1 MLKVTIA
8 NYLIHNLANRPFI
21 REGLVSE
28 LELIAAVVDQWSAKQ
43 YLSEPVHHIFV
54 NDTVNSQKTTIH

>member
-8 NYLIHNLANRPFI
+8 NYLIHNLSNRLSTKDG
-21 REGLVSE
+21 RMSE
-28 LELIAAVVDQWSAKQ
+28 PELIAAVVDRWSTKQ
-43 YLSEPVHHIFV
+43 YFTEPVHHIFV

>member
-1 MLKVTIA
+1 MLKATIA
-8 NYLIHNLANRPFI
+8 NYLIHSLSNQPSIKDNRI
-21 REGLVSE
+21 SE
-28 LELIAAVVDQWSAKQ
+28 SELIAAVVDRWSSKQ